1 MKPNTHWCL
10 LRRKKNELSGLSLG
24 VLSFHVQSSQF
35 ITGILT
41 NKIRSVP
48 HWHPEHV
55 CIILLTYRL
64 QYKHCFWDIQ
74 FQQATSN
81 TFSFWTLP
89 SFRTIKKK
97 KEKEILAVWFHG
109 ATLFQIT
116 GFKYYKASSLKK
128 FKVLF
133 ELQFKYV
140 TNGSIFLD
148 FSSLTVYFLAKGL
161 RHQCFLKKI
170 VSEGLFWFAEHVFCK
185 N

>member
-1 MKPNTHWCL
+1 MQVGCPQSFVKDRNESCML
-10 LRRKKNELSGLSLG
+10 LSLKNRQTNETKHPLMSSAQKKNELSGLSLG
-24 VLSFHVQSSQF
+24 VLSLHVQSSQF

-55 CIILLTYRL
+55 YIILLTYRL

-97 KEKEILAVWFHG
+97 KKKKSQQFDS
-109 ATLFQIT
+109 T
-116 GFKYYKASSLKK
+116 G
-128 FKVLF
+128 
-133 ELQFKYV
+133 QH
-140 TNGSIFLD
+140 
-148 FSSLTVYFLAKGL
+148 YF
-161 RHQCFLKKI
+161 R
-170 VSEGLFWFAEHVFCK
+170 
-185 N
+185 